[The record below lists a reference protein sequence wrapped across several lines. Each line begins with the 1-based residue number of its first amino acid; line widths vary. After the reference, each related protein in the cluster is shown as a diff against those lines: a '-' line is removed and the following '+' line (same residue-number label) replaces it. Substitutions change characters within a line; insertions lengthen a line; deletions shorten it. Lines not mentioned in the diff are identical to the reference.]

1 MINTKTAIAVAKAV
15 ALMLVASSAH
25 AQLTNLVTNG
35 GFEQTTNGPATIGI
49 WGTSQ
54 AVGWTATGP
63 GFMTLFA
70 PGTADTTG
78 SAPTNFGQTMALW
91 GSHNGG
97 VNVIPASSPNGG
109 NFLATDTTYGFNN
122 QDVTPLLSQTINGL
136 TVGKQYTLSFDYAA
150 AQWAPYTSPVN
161 LTNAWKV
168 SFGSQVQ
175 ETPTLS
181 YPNKG
186 FTGWQQASFT
196 YTATSSSQVLSFLAV
211 NAPSGVPPI
220 ALLDGVSLT
229 APGPEP
235 EEGAMMLVGAGLVS
249 YQVRR
254 KQAVL
259 EQSKLD
265 A

>member
-1 MINTKTAIAVAKAV
+1 MINTKTAIAVAKAF

-49 WGTSQ
+49 WGTSE

-63 GFMTLFA
+63 GLMSLLA

-78 SAPTNFGQTMALW
+78 SAPTNFGQTFSLW

-97 VNVIPASSPNGG
+97 LNVIPDSSPNGG
-109 NFLATDTTYGFNN
+109 NFLVTDTTYGFNN

-136 TVGKQYTLSFDYAA
+136 KVGNQYTLSFNYAA
-150 AQWAPYTSPVN
+150 GQWYGYTSPVN
-161 LTNAWKV
+161 LTNAWKY
-168 SFGSQVQ
+168 SFGDQVR

-186 FTGWQQASFT
+186 FTGWQQESYTF
-196 YTATSSSQVLSFLAV
+196 TATSTSQVLSFLAT
-211 NAPSGVPPI
+211 NAPHAVPPM
-220 ALLDGVSLT
+220 AMLDGISLT
-229 APGPEP
+229 PVTAPVPEP
-235 EEGAMMLVGAGLVS
+235 EEWAMMLVGAGLVS
-249 YQVRR
+249 FQVRR
-254 KQAVL
+254 KQAKV
-259 EQSKLD
+259 
-265 A
+265 AA